1 MTFPGPFLCE
11 KPGTPRFA
19 RPRPGV
25 PPLAKAPIS
34 SISTGGVL
42 NHPPPPV
49 VVSIPNQTL
58 KQRLNVWWVGLE
70 SRAGDYLARV
80 SEGRAPRA
88 RITKNNLRF

>member
-11 KPGTPRFA
+11 KPGTPRVA

-58 KQRLNVWWVGLE
+58 KQRLNVWWVVLE

-80 SEGRAPRA
+80 SEGCAPRA
-88 RITKNNLRF
+88 RITKNNRHF